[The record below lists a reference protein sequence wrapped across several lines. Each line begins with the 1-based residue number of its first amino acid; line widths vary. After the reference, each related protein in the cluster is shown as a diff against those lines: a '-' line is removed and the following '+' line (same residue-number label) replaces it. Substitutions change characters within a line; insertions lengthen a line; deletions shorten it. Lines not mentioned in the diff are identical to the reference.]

1 MAGML
6 VRAQEANMVGGAIE
20 PESAFCL
27 RGYSVL

>member
-20 PESAFCL
+20 PESAFL
-27 RGYSVL
+27 LKRL

>member
-20 PESAFCL
+20 PESAL
-27 RGYSVL
+27 LLKRL